1 MLLSH
6 RFFIRFLYF
15 IYFYIGALRKGGT
28 PQRARLASVVC
39 LFVSGSNDNAG
50 VASATSTSAS
60 KRRAGPGWSH
70 LTQRMKASVSHRVCR
85 AQCQPTG
92 ARLALKSRLR
102 PSRPR
107 PRLEPDESTHN
118 QRCTVYLNLG
128 PGVVTCLPPRPA
140 ILTH

>member
-1 MLLSH
+1 MLALAFS
-6 RFFIRFLYF
+6 FSFVSYILF
-15 IYFYIGALRKGGT
+15 IYIGEHRRKGGT

-92 ARLALKSRLR
+92 ARRRLALKSRLR
-102 PSRPR
+102 PSTGLALAWSPTK
-107 PRLEPDESTHN
+107 P
-118 QRCTVYLNLG
+118 
-128 PGVVTCLPPRPA
+128 
-140 ILTH
+140 

>member
-1 MLLSH
+1 MLALAFS
-6 RFFIRFLYF
+6 FSFVSYILFI
-15 IYFYIGALRKGGT
+15 YIGALRKGGT

-50 VASATSTSAS
+50 VASATSAS

-92 ARLALKSRLR
+92 ARRRSALKSRLR

-107 PRLEPDESTHN
+107 PRLEPDETITNGVRYTSTSG
-118 QRCTVYLNLG
+118 RG
-128 PGVVTCLPPRPA
+128 W
-140 ILTH
+140 